1 MTFLRFVTR
10 FRSVGFFLVVVAL
23 CIASQLS
30 MAQTQGRIT
39 GRVTDPSGAVI
50 VGAKVTIEN
59 VGKIDA
65 VMFLV
70 HPSMRHRV
78 ASVTGEHARTAW
90 AGWFRSAPRFG
101 DLLRERLAD

>member
-50 VGAKVTIEN
+50 VGAKVHDREC
-59 VGKIDA
+59 GQEGA
-65 VMFLV
+65 
-70 HPSMRHRV
+70 
-78 ASVTGEHARTAW
+78 ARTRNQ
-90 AGWFRSAPRFG
+90 WFGGLRSTWFGTRSLLGHSGGAEFQEGSTRPRSNRG
-101 DLLRERLAD
+101 RE